1 MLATVAAKAAGNSGT
16 AAIKVVGLRNLKIAI
31 LLAMGNLGIIVAI
44 AAVEDEVRSSDII
57 VIISIQFADILLVKV
72 NTTAVMDNRRN
83 LTHPASVTKM
93 AWEAQKAPCGLVYP
107 QNLNQ
112 ECVLRHF

>member
-1 MLATVAAKAAGNSGT
+1 MLATVAAKARNSDT
-16 AAIKVVGLRNLKIAI
+16 AAIKVVGLRNLKIVV
-31 LLAMGNLGIIVAI
+31 LLAMGTLKIIVVIGAVEEAVHSFDIIVAI
-44 AAVEDEVRSSDII
+44 
-57 VIISIQFADILLVKV
+57 SIQLGDILLVKV

-107 QNLNQ
+107 QNLSQ
-112 ECVLRHF
+112 GCVLRHS